1 MRAKMLKTWAGTG
14 LTLQYERY
22 KSTTGFEA
30 GIFTGGVRIP
40 LK

>member
-1 MRAKMLKTWAGTG
+1 MGMPGGTA

-22 KSTTGFEA
+22 RATTGFEA
-30 GIFTGGVRIP
+30 GIFSGGVRIP

>member
-1 MRAKMLKTWAGTG
+1 MMPAGST

-22 KSTTGFEA
+22 RATTGFEA
-30 GIFTGGVRIP
+30 GIFTGGVRVP